1 MVRSALRSDLERR
14 GYTVDEVT
22 RSMGMGL
29 DDIRFVRLE
38 IELGAADWSEHLRL
52 AGMPDGFLSGMD
64 PRAFHVLVARLGC
77 ENVSTAI
84 ALDVAGDCGIYNVGT
99 LEHARR
105 RGLATAL
112 TTIHLHDARARGCRT
127 ASLQSTATAERV
139 YTAVGFRDLGR
150 IIEYV
155 PSSIPGGALGPRGSD
170 QDDVS
175 GVDAQVI
182 SRSGLREPSK
192 LHDRTPSRVQHD
204 PFDVLD
210 VAVDEIPV
218 SGRDDYLRRGGLGQR
233 LALARA
239 HQLGSRVRTGCALG
253 GARHSAPQS
262 QPSVE
267 KAIAPSGRPKDPH
280 CDACRGATVTVAS
293 SVAAREVLLADAANL
308 LPKIFRAG
316 QGRSHM
322 PRSWQSGEVTR

>member
-64 PRAFHVLVARLGC
+64 PRA
-77 ENVSTAI
+77 
-84 ALDVAGDCGIYNVGT
+84 
-99 LEHARR
+99 
-105 RGLATAL
+105 TAL

-155 PSSIPGGALGPRGSD
+155 ASSIPGGALGPRGSD

-308 LPKIFRAG
+308 LPNIFRAG